1 MKKHIFNIA
10 SFMMLLTLGGG
21 LSSCSDSYLE
31 DVNTD
36 DSKAET
42 IDPNAQLTTTLLQT
56 YGDFSLMDTY
66 RSYITGFTQY
76 YAGGWNVSNYAGAVY
91 PKDSEMAYPWNRYY
105 QISIKNLV
113 DAIHRTGDMPNTN
126 AALRIHR
133 AYMMAVLSDI
143 YGDIPCTEAGMS
155 FIDGNATPKYD
166 TQEEVYDFIFSEL
179 KACAEQL
186 GTGTD
191 AISGDVTSLGGDP
204 EAWKRYANTLR
215 LRYAMRISDV
225 APERARTEFES
236 ALNADGGII
245 SSADEDAYIKYID
258 APFTLYDGAADLDFR
273 ANALG
278 EMIYGQDPQSPSF
291 VSSTLFNYMK
301 KMHDPR
307 LYRIARC
314 YIHTTRSQ
322 TDTSGN
328 FDVTDEVLAWGER
341 GGGGGE
347 GIVPCNIG
355 DAWWSDWVSA
365 PANSDIPTL
374 DSLATLYP
382 DKGYDKNNYPAR
394 MIRPTIAVAFCNA
407 DCPGILI
414 TSAEVEFL
422 LAEAASKGWNV
433 PGDAESHYEAG
444 IRASMQMLNNY
455 YDIVSKI
462 SDEEIEEYIAEN
474 PLGDNP
480 RESINTQAWILHLT
494 NPNEGWANLRR
505 SDYPALADRT
515 LLPVRGDFPHEDPNM
530 QTPVRLRYPLLEA
543 SYNSVNYEEAVDRL
557 GGTDDWHT
565 RVWWD
570 VNEQHF
576 MDIEKFSE
584 SIE

>member
-1 MKKHIFNIA
+1 MVSAVTI
-10 SFMMLLTLGGG
+10 LTLLG
-21 LSSCSDSYLE
+21 LCACSDAYME
-31 DVNTD
+31 DINTD
-36 DSKAET
+36 DSKANT
-42 IDPNAQLTTTLLQT
+42 IDPNTQLTTALLQT

-76 YAGGWNVSNYAGAVY
+76 YAGGWNVSNYAGSVY
-91 PKDSEMAYPWNRYY
+91 PKDSEMSHVWSRYY
-105 QISIKNLV
+105 SIGIKNLV
-113 DAIHRTGDMPNTN
+113 DAIHRSEDMPNTN

-155 FIDGNATPKYD
+155 YINGNANPKYD
-166 TQEEVYDFIFSEL
+166 TQKEVYDFIFSEL
-179 KACAEQL
+179 KACAAQL

-191 AISGDVTSLGGDP
+191 VISGDVTSLGGDAD
-204 EAWKRYANTLR
+204 AWKKYANTLR

-225 APERARTEFES
+225 APEKAREEFES
-236 ALNADGGII
+236 ALKADGGII
-245 SSADEDAYIKYID
+245 SSAADDAYVKYID
-258 APFTLYDGAADLDFR
+258 SPFTLYDGANDLDFR

-278 EMIYGQDPQSPSF
+278 EMIYGQDPESPSF
-291 VSSTLFNYMK
+291 VCSTLFKYMQS
-301 KMHDPR
+301 MNDPR
-307 LYRIARC
+307 LYRVARC

-328 FDVTDEVLAWGER
+328 FDVTDEVMAWGER
-341 GGGGGE
+341 GGT
-347 GIVPCNIG
+347 GIVPCNVG
-355 DAWWSDWVSA
+355 DAWWNEWVNG
-365 PANSDIPTL
+365 PASEEIPTL
-374 DSLATLYP
+374 ASLVKLYP

-394 MIRPTIAVAFCNA
+394 MLRPTIAVAFCNA

-433 PGDAESHYEAG
+433 PGDANGHYAAG
-444 IRASMQMLNNY
+444 IRASMQMLNSY
-455 YDIVSKI
+455 YDIVTKI
-462 SDEEIEEYIAEN
+462 TDEEIDEYIAAN

-480 RESINTQAWILHLT
+480 REAINTQAWILHLT
-494 NPNEGWANLRR
+494 NPSEGWANLRR

-543 SYNSVNYEEAVDRL
+543 KYNSVNYTEAVKRI
-557 GGTDDWHT
+557 GGNDNWHT

-570 VNEQHF
+570 TAEQHF
-576 MDIEKFSE
+576 IDINELGK
-584 SIE
+584 

>member
-1 MKKHIFNIA
+1 MKKIYYYIA
-10 SFMMLLTLGGG
+10 SAVMILTLVG
-21 LSSCSDSYLE
+21 LSACSDAYME

-36 DSKAET
+36 DSKAST
-42 IDPNAQLTTTLLQT
+42 IDPNAQLTTALLQT

-91 PKDSEMAYPWNRYY
+91 PKDSEMTYVWKRYY
-105 QISIKNLV
+105 SIGIKNLV
-113 DAIHRTGDMPNTN
+113 DAIHRSENMPNTN

-155 FIDGNATPKYD
+155 YINGNANPKYD

-179 KACAEQL
+179 KACAAQL
-186 GTGTD
+186 DKGTD
-191 AISGDVTSLGGDP
+191 LISGDVTSLGGDAA
-204 EAWKRYANTLR
+204 AWKRYANTLR

-225 APERARTEFES
+225 APEKARIEFES

-245 SSADEDAYIKYID
+245 SSAEDDAYVKYID
-258 APFTLYDGAADLDFR
+258 APFTLYDGANDLDFR

-278 EMIYGQDPQSPSF
+278 EMIYGQDPESPSF
-291 VSSTLFNYMK
+291 VCSTLFNYMK
-301 KMHDPR
+301 KMNDPR

-328 FDVTDEVLAWGER
+328 FDVTDEVIDWGER
-341 GGGGGE
+341 GGT
-347 GIVPCNIG
+347 GIVPCNVG
-355 DAWWSDWVSA
+355 DAWWSDWVNG
-365 PANSDIPTL
+365 PTNNEIPTL
-374 DSLATLYP
+374 ESLVKLYP

-394 MIRPTIAVAFCNA
+394 MLRPTIAIAFCDA

-422 LAEAASKGWNV
+422 LAEAASKDWDV
-433 PGDAESHYEAG
+433 PDDAESYYEAG

-462 SDEEIEEYIAEN
+462 SDAEIDEYIAAN
-474 PLGDNP
+474 PLGDNA
-480 RESINTQAWILHLT
+480 REAINTQAWILHLT
-494 NPNEGWANLRR
+494 NPSEGWANLRR

-515 LLPVRGDFPHEDPNM
+515 PLPVRGDFPHEDPNM

-543 SYNSVNYEEAVDRL
+543 KYNSVNYKEAVERI
-557 GGTDDWHT
+557 GGNDNWHT
-565 RVWWD
+565 RIWWD
-570 VNEQHF
+570 TAEQNF
-576 MDIEKFSE
+576 IDINDLGK
-584 SIE
+584 

>member
-10 SFMMLLTLGGG
+10 SFTMLLTLGVG
-21 LSSCSDSYLE
+21 LSSCSDSYME
-31 DVNTD
+31 GVNTD

-42 IDPNAQLTTTLLQT
+42 IDPNAQLTTALLQT

-113 DAIHRTGDMPNTN
+113 DAIYHTEDMPNTN

-133 AYMMAVLSDI
+133 AYLMAILSDI

-204 EAWKRYANTLR
+204 AAWKRYANTLR

-225 APERARTEFES
+225 APERARTEFEA

-328 FDVTDEVLAWGER
+328 FDG
-341 GGGGGE
+341 
-347 GIVPCNIG
+347 
-355 DAWWSDWVSA
+355 
-365 PANSDIPTL
+365 
-374 DSLATLYP
+374 
-382 DKGYDKNNYPAR
+382 AR
-394 MIRPTIAVAFCNA
+394 R
-407 DCPGILI
+407 
-414 TSAEVEFL
+414 
-422 LAEAASKGWNV
+422 
-433 PGDAESHYEAG
+433 
-444 IRASMQMLNNY
+444 
-455 YDIVSKI
+455 
-462 SDEEIEEYIAEN
+462 
-474 PLGDNP
+474 
-480 RESINTQAWILHLT
+480 
-494 NPNEGWANLRR
+494 
-505 SDYPALADRT
+505 
-515 LLPVRGDFPHEDPNM
+515 
-530 QTPVRLRYPLLEA
+530 
-543 SYNSVNYEEAVDRL
+543 
-557 GGTDDWHT
+557 
-565 RVWWD
+565 
-570 VNEQHF
+570 
-576 MDIEKFSE
+576 
-584 SIE
+584 

>member
-1 MKKHIFNIA
+1 MI
-10 SFMMLLTLGGG
+10 LTLVG
-21 LSSCSDSYLE
+21 LSACSDAYME

-36 DSKAET
+36 DSKAST
-42 IDPNAQLTTTLLQT
+42 IDPNAQLTTALLQT

-91 PKDSEMAYPWNRYY
+91 PKDSEMTYVWKRYY
-105 QISIKNLV
+105 SIGIKNLV
-113 DAIHRTGDMPNTN
+113 DAIHRSENMPNTN

-155 FIDGNATPKYD
+155 YINGNANPKYD

-179 KACAEQL
+179 KACAAQL
-186 GTGTD
+186 DKGTD
-191 AISGDVTSLGGDP
+191 LISGDVTSLGGDAA
-204 EAWKRYANTLR
+204 AWKRYANTLR

-225 APERARTEFES
+225 APEKARIEFES

-245 SSADEDAYIKYID
+245 SSAEDDAYVKYID
-258 APFTLYDGAADLDFR
+258 APFTLYDGANDLDFR

-278 EMIYGQDPQSPSF
+278 EMIYGQDPESPSF
-291 VSSTLFNYMK
+291 VCSTLFNYMK
-301 KMHDPR
+301 KMNDPR

-328 FDVTDEVLAWGER
+328 FDVTDEVIDWGER
-341 GGGGGE
+341 GGT
-347 GIVPCNIG
+347 GIVPCNVG
-355 DAWWSDWVSA
+355 DAWWSDWVNG
-365 PANSDIPTL
+365 PTNNEIPTL
-374 DSLATLYP
+374 ESLVKLYP

-394 MIRPTIAVAFCNA
+394 MLRPTIAIAFCDA

-422 LAEAASKGWNV
+422 LAEAASKDWDV
-433 PGDAESHYEAG
+433 PDDAESYYEAG

-462 SDEEIEEYIAEN
+462 SDAEIDEYIAAN
-474 PLGDNP
+474 PLGDNA
-480 RESINTQAWILHLT
+480 REAINTQAWILHLT
-494 NPNEGWANLRR
+494 NPSEGWANLRR

-543 SYNSVNYEEAVDRL
+543 KYNSVNYKEAVERI
-557 GGTDDWHT
+557 GGNDNWHT
-565 RVWWD
+565 RIWWD
-570 VNEQHF
+570 TAEQNF
-576 MDIEKFSE
+576 IDINDLGK
-584 SIE
+584 

>member
-76 YAGGWNVSNYAGAVY
+76 YAGGWNVSNYAGSVY

-341 GGGGGE
+341 GGE
-347 GIVPCNIG
+347 GIVPCNVG

-374 DSLATLYP
+374 DSLATLFP

-433 PGDAESHYEAG
+433 PGDAESHYKAG

-505 SDYPALADRT
+505 SDYPVLADRT

-557 GGTDDWHT
+557 GGTDDWHH

-570 VNEQHF
+570 VNEQNF

>member
-91 PKDSEMAYPWNRYY
+91 PKDSEMTYPWNRYY

-143 YGDIPCTEAGMS
+143 YGDIPCTEVGMS

-179 KACAEQL
+179 KACAAQL

-341 GGGGGE
+341 GGE
-347 GIVPCNIG
+347 GIVPCNVG

-382 DKGYDKNNYPAR
+382 GKGYDKNNYPAR

>member
-1 MKKHIFNIA
+1 MKKIYYYIA
-10 SFMMLLTLGGG
+10 SAVMILTLVG
-21 LSSCSDSYLE
+21 LSACSDAYME

-36 DSKAET
+36 DSKAST
-42 IDPNAQLTTTLLQT
+42 IDPNAQLTTALLQT

-91 PKDSEMAYPWNRYY
+91 PKDSEMTYVWKRYY
-105 QISIKNLV
+105 SIGIKNLV
-113 DAIHRTGDMPNTN
+113 DAIHRSENMPNTN

-155 FIDGNATPKYD
+155 YINGNANPKYD

-179 KACAEQL
+179 KACAAQL
-186 GTGTD
+186 DKGTD
-191 AISGDVTSLGGDP
+191 LISGDVTSLGGDAA
-204 EAWKRYANTLR
+204 AWKRYANTLR

-225 APERARTEFES
+225 APEKARIEFES

-245 SSADEDAYIKYID
+245 SSAEDDAYVKYID
-258 APFTLYDGAADLDFR
+258 APFTLYDGANDLDFR

-278 EMIYGQDPQSPSF
+278 EMIYGQDPESPSF
-291 VSSTLFNYMK
+291 VCSTLFNYMK
-301 KMHDPR
+301 KMNDPR

-328 FDVTDEVLAWGER
+328 FDVTDEVIDWGER
-341 GGGGGE
+341 GGT
-347 GIVPCNIG
+347 GIVPCNVG
-355 DAWWSDWVSA
+355 AAWWSDWVNG
-365 PANSDIPTL
+365 PTNNEIPTL
-374 DSLATLYP
+374 ESLVKLYP

-394 MIRPTIAVAFCNA
+394 MLRPTIAIAFCDA

-422 LAEAASKGWNV
+422 LAEAASKDWDV
-433 PGDAESHYEAG
+433 PDDAESYYEAG

-462 SDEEIEEYIAEN
+462 SDAEIDEYIAAN
-474 PLGDNP
+474 PLGDNA
-480 RESINTQAWILHLT
+480 REAINTQAWILHLT
-494 NPNEGWANLRR
+494 NPSEGWANLRR

-543 SYNSVNYEEAVDRL
+543 KYNSVNYKEAVERI
-557 GGTDDWHT
+557 GGNDNWHT
-565 RVWWD
+565 RIWWD
-570 VNEQHF
+570 TAEQNF
-576 MDIEKFSE
+576 IDINDLGK
-584 SIE
+584 

>member
-179 KACAEQL
+179 KACAAQL

-341 GGGGGE
+341 GGE
-347 GIVPCNIG
+347 GIVPCNVG

>member
-1 MKKHIFNIA
+1 MKKIYYYIA
-10 SFMMLLTLGGG
+10 SAVMILTLVG
-21 LSSCSDSYLE
+21 LSACSDAYME

-36 DSKAET
+36 DSKAST
-42 IDPNAQLTTTLLQT
+42 IDPNAQLTTALLQT

-91 PKDSEMAYPWNRYY
+91 PKDSEMTYVWKRYY
-105 QISIKNLV
+105 SIGIKNLV
-113 DAIHRTGDMPNTN
+113 DAIHRSENMPNTN

-155 FIDGNATPKYD
+155 YINGNANPKYD

-179 KACAEQL
+179 KACAAQL
-186 GTGTD
+186 DKGTD
-191 AISGDVTSLGGDP
+191 LISGDVTSLGGDVA
-204 EAWKRYANTLR
+204 AWKRYANTLR
-215 LRYAMRISDV
+215 LRYAMRISDI
-225 APERARTEFES
+225 APEKARIEFES

-245 SSADEDAYIKYID
+245 SSAEDDAYVKYID
-258 APFTLYDGAADLDFR
+258 APFTLYDGANDLDFR

-278 EMIYGQDPQSPSF
+278 EMIYGQDPESPSF
-291 VSSTLFNYMK
+291 VCSTLFNYMK
-301 KMHDPR
+301 KMNDPR

-328 FDVTDEVLAWGER
+328 FDVTDEVIDWGER
-341 GGGGGE
+341 GGT
-347 GIVPCNIG
+347 GIVPCNVG
-355 DAWWSDWVSA
+355 DAWWSDWVNG
-365 PANSDIPTL
+365 PTNNEIPTL
-374 DSLATLYP
+374 ESLVKLYP

-394 MIRPTIAVAFCNA
+394 MLRPTIAIAFCNA

-422 LAEAASKGWNV
+422 LAEAASKGWDV
-433 PGDAESHYEAG
+433 PDDAESYYEAG
-444 IRASMQMLNNY
+444 IRASMQMLNSY

-462 SDEEIEEYIAEN
+462 SDTEIDEYIAAN
-474 PLGDNP
+474 PLGDNA
-480 RESINTQAWILHLT
+480 REAINTQAWILHLT
-494 NPNEGWANLRR
+494 NPSEGWANLRR

-543 SYNSVNYEEAVDRL
+543 KYNSVNYKEAVERI
-557 GGTDDWHT
+557 GGNDNWHT
-565 RVWWD
+565 RIWWD
-570 VNEQHF
+570 TAEQNF
-576 MDIEKFSE
+576 IDINDLGK
-584 SIE
+584 

>member
-10 SFMMLLTLGGG
+10 SFMMLLTLVVG

-143 YGDIPCTEAGMS
+143 YGDIPCTEVGMS

-341 GGGGGE
+341 GGE
-347 GIVPCNIG
+347 GIVPCNVG

-433 PGDAESHYEAG
+433 PGDAESYYEAG

-557 GGTDDWHT
+557 GGTDDWHH

-570 VNEQHF
+570 VNEQNF

>member
-1 MKKHIFNIA
+1 MKKIYYYIA
-10 SFMMLLTLGGG
+10 SAVMILTLVG
-21 LSSCSDSYLE
+21 LSACSDAYME

-36 DSKAET
+36 DSKAST
-42 IDPNAQLTTTLLQT
+42 IDPNAQLTTALLQT

-91 PKDSEMAYPWNRYY
+91 PKDSEMTYVWKRYY
-105 QISIKNLV
+105 SIGIKNLV
-113 DAIHRTGDMPNTN
+113 DAIHRSENMPNTN

-155 FIDGNATPKYD
+155 YINGNANPKYD

-179 KACAEQL
+179 KACAAQL
-186 GTGTD
+186 DKGTD
-191 AISGDVTSLGGDP
+191 LISGDVTSLGGDAA
-204 EAWKRYANTLR
+204 AWKRYANTLR

-225 APERARTEFES
+225 APEKARIEFES

-245 SSADEDAYIKYID
+245 SSAEDDAYVKYID
-258 APFTLYDGAADLDFR
+258 APFTLYDGANDLDFR

-278 EMIYGQDPQSPSF
+278 EMIYGQDPESPSF
-291 VSSTLFNYMK
+291 VCSTLFNYMK
-301 KMHDPR
+301 KMNDPR

-328 FDVTDEVLAWGER
+328 FDVTDEVIDWGER
-341 GGGGGE
+341 GGT
-347 GIVPCNIG
+347 GIVPCNVG
-355 DAWWSDWVSA
+355 DAWWSDWVNG
-365 PANSDIPTL
+365 PTNNEIPTL
-374 DSLATLYP
+374 ESLVKLYP

-394 MIRPTIAVAFCNA
+394 MLRPTIAIAFCDA

-422 LAEAASKGWNV
+422 LAEAASKDWDV
-433 PGDAESHYEAG
+433 PDDAESYYEAG

-462 SDEEIEEYIAEN
+462 SDAEIDEYIAAN
-474 PLGDNP
+474 PLGDNV
-480 RESINTQAWILHLT
+480 REAINTQAWILHLT
-494 NPNEGWANLRR
+494 NPSEGWANLRR

-543 SYNSVNYEEAVDRL
+543 KYNSVNYKEAVERI
-557 GGTDDWHT
+557 GGNDNWHT
-565 RVWWD
+565 RIWWD
-570 VNEQHF
+570 TAEQNF
-576 MDIEKFSE
+576 IDINDLGK
-584 SIE
+584 

>member
-143 YGDIPCTEAGMS
+143 YGDIPCTEVGMS

-179 KACAEQL
+179 KACAAQL

-341 GGGGGE
+341 GGE
-347 GIVPCNIG
+347 GIVPCNVG

-570 VNEQHF
+570 VNEQNF

>member
-179 KACAEQL
+179 KACAAQL

-341 GGGGGE
+341 GGE
-347 GIVPCNIG
+347 GIVPCNVG

-557 GGTDDWHT
+557 GGTDDWHH

>member
-1 MKKHIFNIA
+1 MKKIYYYIA
-10 SFMMLLTLGGG
+10 SAVMILTLVG
-21 LSSCSDSYLE
+21 LSACSDAYME

-36 DSKAET
+36 DSKAST
-42 IDPNAQLTTTLLQT
+42 IDPNAQLTTALLQT

-91 PKDSEMAYPWNRYY
+91 PKDSEMTYVWKRYY
-105 QISIKNLV
+105 SIGIKNLV
-113 DAIHRTGDMPNTN
+113 DAIHRSENMPNTN

-155 FIDGNATPKYD
+155 YINGNANPKYD

-179 KACAEQL
+179 KACAAQL
-186 GTGTD
+186 DKGTD
-191 AISGDVTSLGGDP
+191 LISGDVTSLGGDAA
-204 EAWKRYANTLR
+204 AWKRYANTLR

-225 APERARTEFES
+225 APEKARIEFES

-245 SSADEDAYIKYID
+245 SSAEDDAYVKYID
-258 APFTLYDGAADLDFR
+258 APFTLYDGANDLDFR

-278 EMIYGQDPQSPSF
+278 EMIYGQDPESPSF
-291 VSSTLFNYMK
+291 VCSTLFNYMK
-301 KMHDPR
+301 KMNDPR

-328 FDVTDEVLAWGER
+328 FDVTDEVIDWGER
-341 GGGGGE
+341 GGT
-347 GIVPCNIG
+347 GIVPCNVG
-355 DAWWSDWVSA
+355 DAWWSDWVNG
-365 PANSDIPTL
+365 PTNNEIPTL
-374 DSLATLYP
+374 ESLVKLYP

-394 MIRPTIAVAFCNA
+394 MLRPTIAIAFCDA

-422 LAEAASKGWNV
+422 LAEAASKDWDV
-433 PGDAESHYEAG
+433 PDDAESYYEAG

-462 SDEEIEEYIAEN
+462 SDAEIDEYIAAN
-474 PLGDNP
+474 PLGDNV
-480 RESINTQAWILHLT
+480 REAINTQAWILHLT
-494 NPNEGWANLRR
+494 NPSKGWANLRR

-543 SYNSVNYEEAVDRL
+543 KYNSVNYKEAVERI
-557 GGTDDWHT
+557 GGNDNWHT
-565 RVWWD
+565 RIWWD
-570 VNEQHF
+570 TAEQNF
-576 MDIEKFSE
+576 IDINDLGK
-584 SIE
+584 

>member
-1 MKKHIFNIA
+1 MKKIYYYIVSA
-10 SFMMLLTLGGG
+10 VTILTLAG
-21 LSSCSDSYLE
+21 LSACSDTYME

-36 DSKAET
+36 DSKANT
-42 IDPNAQLTTTLLQT
+42 IDPNAQLTTALLQT

-66 RSYITGFTQY
+66 RSYITGFMQY

-91 PKDSEMAYPWNRYY
+91 PKDSEMSYVWNRYY
-105 QISIKNLV
+105 SIAIKNLV
-113 DAIHRTGDMPNTN
+113 DAIHRSENMPNTN

-133 AYMMAVLSDI
+133 AYLMAVLSDI
-143 YGDIPCTEAGMS
+143 YGDIPCTEAGLS
-155 FIDGNATPKYD
+155 YINGNANPKYD
-166 TQEEVYDFIFSEL
+166 TQEEVYNFIFSEL
-179 KACAEQL
+179 KECAAQL

-191 AISGDVTSLGGDP
+191 LISGDVTSMGGDT

-225 APERARTEFES
+225 APEKAQSEFES
-236 ALNADGGII
+236 ALSADGGII
-245 SSADEDAYIKYID
+245 LSADENAYVKYIE
-258 APFTLYDGAADLDFR
+258 APFTLYDGANDLDFR

-278 EMIYGQDPQSPSF
+278 EMIYGQDPESPSF
-291 VSSTLFNYMK
+291 ICSTLFNYMK
-301 KMHDPR
+301 TMNDPR

-328 FDVTDEVLAWGER
+328 FDVTDEVIDWRER
-341 GGGGGE
+341 GGT
-347 GIVPCNIG
+347 GIVPCNVG
-355 DAWWSDWVSA
+355 DAWWNEWISG
-365 PANSDIPTL
+365 PANEEIPTL
-374 DSLATLYP
+374 ASLVKLYP

-394 MIRPTIAVAFCNA
+394 MLRPTIAVAFCNA

-422 LAEAASKGWNV
+422 LAEAASKGWDV
-433 PGDAESHYEAG
+433 PGDANSHYESG
-444 IRASMQMLNNY
+444 IRASMQMLNSY

-462 SDEEIEEYIAEN
+462 SDEEIDEYIAVN

-480 RESINTQAWILHLT
+480 REAINTQAWILHLT
-494 NPNEGWANLRR
+494 NPSEGWANLRR

-543 SYNSVNYEEAVDRL
+543 KYNSENYKEAIKRI
-557 GGTDDWHT
+557 GGNDNWHT

-570 VNEQHF
+570 TAEQHF
-576 MDIEKFSE
+576 IDINELGK
-584 SIE
+584 

>member
-10 SFMMLLTLGGG
+10 SLMMLLTFGAG
-21 LSSCSDSYLE
+21 LSSCSDSYME

-42 IDPNAQLTTTLLQT
+42 IDPNAQLTTALLQT

-341 GGGGGE
+341 GGE
-347 GIVPCNIG
+347 GIVPCNVG

>member
-143 YGDIPCTEAGMS
+143 YGDIPCTEVGMS

-179 KACAEQL
+179 KACAAQL

-341 GGGGGE
+341 GGE
-347 GIVPCNIG
+347 GIVPCNVG

>member
-166 TQEEVYDFIFSEL
+166 TQEEVYDFIFFEL

-204 EAWKRYANTLR
+204 EAWKMYANTLR

-341 GGGGGE
+341 GGE
-347 GIVPCNIG
+347 GIVPCNVG

-433 PGDAESHYEAG
+433 PGDAESHYKAG

-557 GGTDDWHT
+557 GGTDDWHH

-570 VNEQHF
+570 VNEQNF

>member
-1 MKKHIFNIA
+1 MKKIYYYIVSA
-10 SFMMLLTLGGG
+10 VTILTLAG
-21 LSSCSDSYLE
+21 LSACSDAYME

-36 DSKAET
+36 DSKAST
-42 IDPNAQLTTTLLQT
+42 IDPNTQLTTALLQT

-76 YAGGWNVSNYAGAVY
+76 YAGGWNVSNFAGAVY
-91 PKDSEMAYPWNRYY
+91 PKDTEMTHVWNRYY
-105 QISIKNLV
+105 SIGIKNLV
-113 DAIHRTGDMPNTN
+113 DAIHRSENMPNTN

-155 FIDGNATPKYD
+155 YINGNANPKYD

-179 KACAEQL
+179 KACAAQL
-186 GTGTD
+186 GKGTD
-191 AISGDVTSLGGDP
+191 LISGDVTSLGGDAA
-204 EAWKRYANTLR
+204 AWKRYANTLR

-225 APERARTEFES
+225 APQKAQEEFES

-245 SSADEDAYIKYID
+245 SSAGDDAYVKYID
-258 APFTLYDGAADLDFR
+258 APFTLYDGANDLDFR

-278 EMIYGQDPQSPSF
+278 EMIYGQDPESPSF
-291 VSSTLFNYMK
+291 VCSTLFNYMK
-301 KMHDPR
+301 MMNDPR

-328 FDVTDEVLAWGER
+328 FDVTGEVIDWGER
-341 GGGGGE
+341 GGT
-347 GIVPCNIG
+347 GIVPCNVG
-355 DAWWSDWVSA
+355 DAWWSEWVNG
-365 PANSDIPTL
+365 PANDEIPTL
-374 DSLATLYP
+374 ASLVKLYP

-394 MIRPTIAVAFCNA
+394 MLRPTIAVAFCNA

-422 LAEAASKGWNV
+422 LAEAASKGWNGWNV
-433 PGDAESHYEAG
+433 SEAEKHYKAG
-444 IRASMQMLNNY
+444 IRASMQMLNSY

-462 SDEEIEEYIAEN
+462 SDEEIDEYIAAN

-480 RESINTQAWILHLT
+480 REAINTQAWILHLT
-494 NPNEGWANLRR
+494 NPSEGWANLRR

-543 SYNSVNYEEAVDRL
+543 KYNSVNYKEAVKRI
-557 GGTDDWHT
+557 GGNDNWHT

-570 VNEQHF
+570 TAEQKMIDINELG
-576 MDIEKFSE
+576 K
-584 SIE
+584 

>member
-341 GGGGGE
+341 GGE

>member
-166 TQEEVYDFIFSEL
+166 TQEEVYDFIFFEL

-341 GGGGGE
+341 GGE
-347 GIVPCNIG
+347 GIVPCNVG

-433 PGDAESHYEAG
+433 PGDAESHYKAG

-557 GGTDDWHT
+557 GGTDDWHH

-570 VNEQHF
+570 VNEQNF

>member
-1 MKKHIFNIA
+1 MKKIYYYIA
-10 SFMMLLTLGGG
+10 SAVMILTLVG
-21 LSSCSDSYLE
+21 LSACSDAYME

-36 DSKAET
+36 DSKAST
-42 IDPNAQLTTTLLQT
+42 IDPNAQLTTALLQT

-91 PKDSEMAYPWNRYY
+91 PKDSEMTYVWKRYY
-105 QISIKNLV
+105 SIGIKNLV
-113 DAIHRTGDMPNTN
+113 DAIHRSENMPNTN

-155 FIDGNATPKYD
+155 YINGNANPKYD

-179 KACAEQL
+179 KACAAQL
-186 GTGTD
+186 DKGTD
-191 AISGDVTSLGGDP
+191 LISGDVTSLGGDAA
-204 EAWKRYANTLR
+204 AWKRYANTLR

-225 APERARTEFES
+225 APEKARIELES

-245 SSADEDAYIKYID
+245 SSAEDDAYVKYID
-258 APFTLYDGAADLDFR
+258 APFTLYDGANDLDFR

-278 EMIYGQDPQSPSF
+278 EMIYGQDPESPSF
-291 VSSTLFNYMK
+291 VCSTLFNYMK
-301 KMHDPR
+301 KMNDPR

-328 FDVTDEVLAWGER
+328 FDVTDEVIDWGER
-341 GGGGGE
+341 GGT
-347 GIVPCNIG
+347 GIVPCNVG
-355 DAWWSDWVSA
+355 DAWWSDWVNG
-365 PANSDIPTL
+365 PTNNEIPTL
-374 DSLATLYP
+374 ESLVKLYP

-394 MIRPTIAVAFCNA
+394 MLRPTIAIAFCDA

-422 LAEAASKGWNV
+422 LAEAASKDWDV
-433 PGDAESHYEAG
+433 PDDAESYYEAG

-462 SDEEIEEYIAEN
+462 SDAEIDEYIAAN
-474 PLGDNP
+474 PLGDNV
-480 RESINTQAWILHLT
+480 REAINTQAWILHLT
-494 NPNEGWANLRR
+494 NPSEGWANLRR

-543 SYNSVNYEEAVDRL
+543 KYNSVNYKEAVERI
-557 GGTDDWHT
+557 GGNDNWHT
-565 RVWWD
+565 RIWWD
-570 VNEQHF
+570 TAEQNF
-576 MDIEKFSE
+576 IDINDLGK
-584 SIE
+584 

>member
-1 MKKHIFNIA
+1 MKKIYYYIA
-10 SFMMLLTLGGG
+10 SAVMILTLVG
-21 LSSCSDSYLE
+21 LSACSDAYME

-36 DSKAET
+36 DSKAST
-42 IDPNAQLTTTLLQT
+42 IDPNAQLTTALLQT

-91 PKDSEMAYPWNRYY
+91 PKDSEMTYVWKRYY
-105 QISIKNLV
+105 SIGIKNLV
-113 DAIHRTGDMPNTN
+113 DAIHRSENMPNTN

-155 FIDGNATPKYD
+155 YINGNANPKYD

-179 KACAEQL
+179 KACAAQL
-186 GTGTD
+186 DKGTD
-191 AISGDVTSLGGDP
+191 LISGDVTSLGGDAA
-204 EAWKRYANTLR
+204 AWKRYANTLR

-225 APERARTEFES
+225 APEKARIEFES

-245 SSADEDAYIKYID
+245 SSAEDDAYVKYID
-258 APFTLYDGAADLDFR
+258 APFTLYDGANDLDFR

-278 EMIYGQDPQSPSF
+278 EMIYGQDPESPSF
-291 VSSTLFNYMK
+291 VCSTLFNYMK
-301 KMHDPR
+301 KMNDPR

-328 FDVTDEVLAWGER
+328 FDVTDEVIDWGER
-341 GGGGGE
+341 GGT
-347 GIVPCNIG
+347 GIVPCNVG
-355 DAWWSDWVSA
+355 DAWWSDWVNG
-365 PANSDIPTL
+365 PTNNEIPTL
-374 DSLATLYP
+374 ESLVKLYP

-394 MIRPTIAVAFCNA
+394 MLRPTIAIAFCDA

-422 LAEAASKGWNV
+422 LAEAASKDWDV
-433 PGDAESHYEAG
+433 PDDAESYYEAG

-462 SDEEIEEYIAEN
+462 SDAEIDEYIAAN
-474 PLGDNP
+474 PLGDNA
-480 RESINTQAWILHLT
+480 REAINTQAWILHLT
-494 NPNEGWANLRR
+494 NPSEGWANLRR

-543 SYNSVNYEEAVDRL
+543 KYNSVNYKEAVERI
-557 GGTDDWHT
+557 GGNDNWHT
-565 RVWWD
+565 RIWWD
-570 VNEQHF
+570 TAEQNF
-576 MDIEKFSE
+576 IDINDLGK
-584 SIE
+584 

>member
-1 MKKHIFNIA
+1 MKKIYYYIVSA
-10 SFMMLLTLGGG
+10 VTILTLAG
-21 LSSCSDSYLE
+21 LSACSDAYME

-36 DSKAET
+36 DSKAST
-42 IDPNAQLTTTLLQT
+42 IDPNTQLTTALLQT

-76 YAGGWNVSNYAGAVY
+76 YAGGWNVSNFAGAVY
-91 PKDSEMAYPWNRYY
+91 PKDTEMTHVWNRYY
-105 QISIKNLV
+105 SIGIKNLV
-113 DAIHRTGDMPNTN
+113 DAIHRSENMPNTN

-155 FIDGNATPKYD
+155 YINGNANPKYD

-179 KACAEQL
+179 KACAAQL
-186 GTGTD
+186 GKGTD
-191 AISGDVTSLGGDP
+191 LISGDVTSLGGDAA
-204 EAWKRYANTLR
+204 AWKRYANTLR

-225 APERARTEFES
+225 APQKAQEEFES

-245 SSADEDAYIKYID
+245 SSAGDDAYVKYID
-258 APFTLYDGAADLDFR
+258 APFTLYDGANDLDFR

-278 EMIYGQDPQSPSF
+278 EMIYGQDPESPSF
-291 VSSTLFNYMK
+291 VCSTLFNYMK
-301 KMHDPR
+301 MMNDPR

-328 FDVTDEVLAWGER
+328 FDVTDEVIDWGER
-341 GGGGGE
+341 GGT
-347 GIVPCNIG
+347 GIAPCNVG
-355 DAWWSDWVSA
+355 DAWWSEWVNG
-365 PANSDIPTL
+365 PANDEIPTL
-374 DSLATLYP
+374 ASLVKLYP

-394 MIRPTIAVAFCNA
+394 MLRPTITVAFCNA

-422 LAEAASKGWNV
+422 LAEAASKGWNGWNV
-433 PGDAESHYEAG
+433 SEAEKHYKAG
-444 IRASMQMLNNY
+444 IRASMQMLNSY

-462 SDEEIEEYIAEN
+462 SDEEIDEYIAAN

-480 RESINTQAWILHLT
+480 REAINTQAWILHLT
-494 NPNEGWANLRR
+494 NPSEGWANLRR

-543 SYNSVNYEEAVDRL
+543 KYNSVNYKEAVKRI
-557 GGTDDWHT
+557 GGNDNWHT

-570 VNEQHF
+570 TAEQKMIDINELG
-576 MDIEKFSE
+576 K
-584 SIE
+584 